1 MAIVNAESE
10 FLMIDVG
17 ANGIS
22 DGGVFNNTKFYE
34 KLLNK
39 ELNMPEPESVHPKG
53 HELPYIL
60 IGDDAFALGENL
72 LKPFSGNN
80 MTQEQELFNKK
91 LSSARVKVEKAFG
104 ILAARFRILLTTIV
118 LCPEKATTI

>member
-17 ANGIS
+17 ANGRIS
-22 DGGVFNNTKFYE
+22 DSGVFNNTKFYE

-53 HELPYIL
+53 QELPYIL

-72 LKPFSGNN
+72 LKLFSGNN
-80 MTQEQELFNKK
+80 LTKEEKLFNK
-91 LSSARVKVEKAFG
+91 
-104 ILAARFRILLTTIV
+104 
-118 LCPEKATTI
+118 